1 MTQKLSWRDSHQV
14 NQSDREKVWIIIMYF
29 FLYVA
34 FKENFDLQIK
44 KKKDII
50 ARSSTEAE
58 YRKWYIIQQIA
69 WSQREMV
76 FLTVDADMRLL
87 FDNWT
92 TPHTRIDVEFYERIK
107 LLRYTIISK
116 HTKWTPHVKTQRK
129 VHGKLG
135 ISISIPRLWAGSP

>member
-1 MTQKLSWRDSHQV
+1 M
-14 NQSDREKVWIIIMYF
+14 
-29 FLYVA
+29 
-34 FKENFDLQIK
+34 
-44 KKKDII
+44 DII
-50 ARSSTEAE
+50 VRSSTEAE

-92 TPHTRIDVEFYERIK
+92 TPHTIIDVEFYERIK